1 MDSVIREILG
11 DYLGVSSE
19 KIPGGNNLE
28 EYGISTVE
36 RLEIINLAEDRLG
49 VYIEDLVFFY
59 QPFSINSLKESI
71 YGSKAD

>member
-19 KIPGGNNLE
+19 KIPGGNNLA